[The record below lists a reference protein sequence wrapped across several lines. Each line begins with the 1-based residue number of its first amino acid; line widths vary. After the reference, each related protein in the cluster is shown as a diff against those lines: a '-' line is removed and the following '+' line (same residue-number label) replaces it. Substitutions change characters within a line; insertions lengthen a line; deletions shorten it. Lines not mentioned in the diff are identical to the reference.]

1 MGGWDIDDSVKESV
15 AGFDT
20 TLYARFLVESLRI
33 PRLPDSTV
41 LERARALRRV
51 IEEQARESAGPTSAG
66 SLQLSEAI
74 PDTLR
79 HGAGSAAGGSMAE
92 QFLALLECAYLVAA
106 ADTISTEELSGLST
120 MIEVVTGQQLTPAQ
134 IQAYFNE
141 FARGVAQ
148 EGRSTRI
155 EAIAAVLGGFVARQ
169 EALHLAVL
177 FAVADGV
184 LARKETRILIEFAEA
199 FGHSVGELQVVLDE
213 VGRLLSRALG
223 R

>member
-1 MGGWDIDDSVKESV
+1 M
-15 AGFDT
+15 A
-20 TLYARFLVESLRI
+20 SLRI
-33 PRLPDSTV
+33 PELPDSTV

-51 IEEQARESAGPTSAG
+51 IEEQARDSAGPASVG

-79 HGAGSAAGGSMAE
+79 YAGAGSEGGSMAE

-106 ADTISTEELSGLST
+106 ADAISTEELSGLST
-120 MIEVVTGQQLTPAQ
+120 MIEVVTGQQLGPAQ

-148 EGRSTRI
+148 EGRQNRI
-155 EAIAAVLGGFVARQ
+155 IAIAQVLGSYVARQ

-184 LARKETRILIEFAEA
+184 LARRETRVLIEFAEA
-199 FGHSVGELQVVLDE
+199 FGHSVSELQVVLDE
-213 VGRLLSRALG
+213 VGRLLSRALE